1 MKRNIRLAWP
11 LVRPKKS
18 SPAFLA
24 VEAIVALAIICV
36 AINTTVVC
44 LSGSKTLVEKS
55 SRRCDQALA
64 YHVLKKCQVD
74 RVKVHGHYYQLR
86 GDKKVYDEEENKTYA
101 LK

>member
-1 MKRNIRLAWP
+1 MRKLTPSVWLLAKA
-11 LVRPKKS
+11 KKS

-36 AINTTVVC
+36 AINTTAVC
-44 LSGSKTLVEKS
+44 LNGSKTLVEKS

-86 GDKKVYDEEENKTYA
+86 RDKKVYDEEENKTYA